1 MRVLILWADDT
12 SENLGV
18 RALGQGS
25 AALVERAWPGTE
37 TAFHSFGHRSPILPL
52 GRVRSLV
59 RERVTGARGTK
70 DWFASFDLV
79 LDTRAGDSFADIY
92 GPRRLRMMS
101 AVAEFATESGTPVV
115 MGPQT
120 IGPFETVQGRA
131 LARFSMRRARLTMAR
146 DSVSA
151 QYAASIGRPVDL
163 LTTDVAFA
171 LPVPART
178 TTRDVVL
185 NISGLLWQPGP
196 HVDWERYRETIT
208 RLHAEL
214 TAHGRTVSL
223 LAHVID
229 SAAKLSDNDVPA
241 IDEFRRLTGTD
252 DEVIVPTTLG
262 EVREVVASADV
273 VIGSRM
279 HACLNALSVGTPAIP
294 LAYSRKFAPLLGD
307 LGWTRTV
314 DLRTDPNPVGA
325 VLALLGSAEL
335 VPETERVVARANALL
350 DEAAD
355 LLRSAR

>member
-25 AALVERAWPGTE
+25 AALIERAWPGAE
-37 TAFHSFGHRSPILPL
+37 TTFHSFGQRSRLLPL

-59 RERVTGARGTK
+59 RERVTGSRGTK
-70 DWFASFDLV
+70 DWLASFDLV

-92 GPRRLRMMS
+92 GPQRLRMMS
-101 AVAEFATESGTPVV
+101 AVAEFATQSGTPVV

-120 IGPFETVQGRA
+120 IGPFESRQGRA
-131 LARFSMRRARLTMAR
+131 LARFSLRRSRLTMAR
-146 DSVSA
+146 DSVSSR
-151 QYAASIGRPVDL
+151 YAASIGRPVDL

-171 LPVPART
+171 LPVP
-178 TTRDVVL
+178 TRSSVHDVVL
-185 NISGLLWQPGP
+185 NISGLLWHPGP
-196 HVDWERYRETIT
+196 HVDAERYRETVS
-208 RLHAEL
+208 RLYAEL
-214 TAHGRTVSL
+214 VARGRAVTL

-229 SAAKLSDNDVPA
+229 SDARLSDNDVTA
-241 IDEFRRLTGTD
+241 IDQFRALGNLD
-252 DEVIVPTTLG
+252 AEVVVPSSLDEV
-262 EVREVVASADV
+262 RQVVASAAV

-294 LAYSRKFAPLLGD
+294 LAYSRKFEPLLSD

-314 DLRTDPNPVGA
+314 DLRTDDDPVAA
-325 VLALLGSAEL
+325 VLGHLDSPDLVAE
-335 VPETERVVARANALL
+335 THRVVARATGLL
-350 DEAAD
+350 DQAAD